1 MATFRGASPPKITQL
16 ADRAVAL
23 YVPYPYRCA
32 NKKKPASRGLRFN
45 VMPILKSNLQ
55 PVLSAR
61 CGVGGPTLS
70 AQCLQ
75 NDPRMWCYKGE
86 VIDNFTTERSIAQYF
101 VQRTK
106 YCAKA
111 G

>member
-61 CGVGGPTLS
+61 CWSWGAHAICAVP
-70 AQCLQ
+70 
-75 NDPRMWCYKGE
+75 P
-86 VIDNFTTERSIAQYF
+86 ERS
-101 VQRTK
+101 
-106 YCAKA
+106 
-111 G
+111 